1 MDPMFASA
9 CRDTR
14 DKDVKLVKLFFSV
27 KETQLQVRSFSK
39 GIPILVFINF
49 TKSLLKQQWA

>member
-27 KETQLQVRSFSK
+27 KETQLQVRSFST
-39 GIPILVFINF
+39 GIPI
-49 TKSLLKQQWA
+49 